1 MSARWATGIIVA
13 ALAAAGL
20 LVVIGLTG
28 GGLSYGA
35 APPVRNPCMRHAAF
49 PGGGLDATTQRVAL
63 RGLDVAACH
72 LGLTREQLIFA
83 LAGQE
88 KVAASPAEQED
99 AVRQGLAQAVDE
111 EDLDPV
117 SSFVLRKAIE
127 LTPKDWVLTVVRR
140 LGLLN

>member
-1 MSARWATGIIVA
+1 MRD
-13 ALAAAGL
+13 
-20 LVVIGLTG
+20 
-28 GGLSYGA
+28 
-35 APPVRNPCMRHAAF
+35 PCVRHAAF
-49 PGGGLDATTQRVAL
+49 PGSGLDATTQRVAL

-88 KVAASPAEQED
+88 KVAPSSAEQEA
-99 AVRQGLAQAVDE
+99 AVRSGLAQAVDE

-127 LTPKDWVLTVVRR
+127 LTPKDWVLIVVRR
-140 LGLLN
+140 LGLLD

>member
-20 LVVIGLTG
+20 LVVIGLAG

-35 APPVRNPCMRHAAF
+35 AAPVRNPCTRHAPY

-99 AVRQGLAQAVDE
+99 AVRHGLEQAVDE